1 MDGLNQNN
9 TSHTSHSA
17 SASTSTPSSTTGS
30 SRRRLTKKPPSSH
43 QQFAHRSS
51 HSVDAA
57 AVTAGRFDALSLQSK
72 RSSTSLTRA
81 PSAPLARS
89 PTKPNSSNNASNG
102 SSPRH
107 LPTSSAAAVPAGPG
121 NSTLHHHH
129 HNNNNNNNQHQYQY
143 QQQHQK
149 QQSRSLNPSPILSG
163 GEFSTGLS
171 FSSRP
176 PSASANA
183 GRDPGRSRDQYRL
196 SDPHNNNLNY
206 GPGTGTSNHR
216 RLVSRA
222 SEEFIGAPFDG
233 SAILNRIEATK
244 SPVLSPT
251 RPSNPRAAYTTP
263 DARTA
268 GLFRH
273 SASFSAAADSMAAS
287 EKSQGSK
294 PSDSAKRFSD
304 ESKEP
309 KMSSVL
315 RKKSGFS
322 GFMTSLVGSPKK
334 PTISAPENPV
344 HVTHVGYDS
353 STGQFTVSRL
363 NYLCRQVNWFCPRS
377 LFAFLVLIFSL
388 ASLLLGPAQ
397 GMATIDQR
405 ERHSRKRQAGE
416 SPNARRRAYLLQ
428 RDDGKASRGSKPGEV
443 P

>member
-9 TSHTSHSA
+9 TSHSA
-17 SASTSTPSSTTGS
+17 SASTSTPSTTAS

-43 QQFAHRSS
+43 QQYAHRSS

-72 RSSTSLTRA
+72 RSSASLSRA

-89 PTKPNSSNNASNG
+89 PTKPTSNASNG

-107 LPTSSAAAVPAGPG
+107 LPTSGAAVAAVAAGPG
-121 NSTLHHHH
+121 NSSFQHHHH
-129 HNNNNNNNQHQYQY
+129 HHQ
-143 QQQHQK
+143 
-149 QQSRSLNPSPILSG
+149 RSLNPSPILPG
-163 GEFSTGLS
+163 GEFLSGLS

-183 GRDPGRSRDQYRL
+183 GRDPVRSRDQYRL

-206 GPGTGTSNHR
+206 GPGTGTSTHR
-216 RLVSRA
+216 RLNSRA

-244 SPVLSPT
+244 SPALSPS
-251 RPSNPRAAYTTP
+251 RPNNPRAAFTAP

-268 GLFRH
+268 GLFRQ
-273 SASFSAAADSMAAS
+273 SASFSAAADPMAAS

-294 PSDSAKRFSD
+294 PSDNAKRFSD

-363 NYLCRQVNWFCPRS
+363 LFCSRFLLSMPFECLC
-377 LFAFLVLIFSL
+377 
-388 ASLLLGPAQ
+388 
-397 GMATIDQR
+397 
-405 ERHSRKRQAGE
+405 
-416 SPNARRRAYLLQ
+416 
-428 RDDGKASRGSKPGEV
+428 
-443 P
+443 

>member
-17 SASTSTPSSTTGS
+17 SASFSTPSSTTGS

-43 QQFAHRSS
+43 QQYAHRSS

-89 PTKPNSSNNASNG
+89 PTKPNSNNASNG

-107 LPTSSAAAVPAGPG
+107 LPTSNAAVVPAGPG

-129 HNNNNNNNQHQYQY
+129 HSHQQY
-143 QQQHQK
+143 HHHQQ
-149 QQSRSLNPSPILSG
+149 QQSRSLNPSPILPG
-163 GEFSTGLS
+163 GEFSSGLS

-251 RPSNPRAAYTTP
+251 RPNNPRAAYTTP

-268 GLFRH
+268 GLFRQ

-363 NYLCRQVNWFCPRS
+363 MPCVVNWFCVSARS
-377 LFAFLVLIFSL
+377 PTLLVLIFSF
-388 ASLLLGPAQ
+388 ALLLGPAQ

-405 ERHSRKRQAGE
+405 ERHSRERQAGE

-428 RDDGKASRGSKPGEV
+428 RDNGKASRGSEPGEV